1 MSFACVYTKQIP
13 LENQQLF
20 RWTVNNNITFHF
32 GSMKRK
38 IELSMLSL
46 GMQFTHF
53 NMVFFFSICVR
64 LLFMFYTCCLICY
77 GYSYVSP
84 KNPPKRLHSDV
95 QACSEFTMA
104 PAAATTMSTAN
115 VGRGW
120 FFYKIHLKQKKWN
133 EYGKC
138 GCYDVCVRCYLLP
151 MLFLLL
157 QQPLMLPLPL
167 YMCSFFSLISIL
179 RNIYRLYVY
188 INRIDC
194 CMFNPL

>member
-95 QACSEFTMA
+95 QVCSEFTMA
-104 PAAATTMSTAN
+104 PAAATTMSAATLEEVGLKKNTSKTKEMEWVWKVWVLWCMRSLLFVAN
-115 VGRGW
+115 AVFCCCSNRW
-120 FFYKIHLKQKKWN
+120 CYRYYCICVLFF
-133 EYGKC
+133 
-138 GCYDVCVRCYLLP
+138 R
-151 MLFLLL
+151 
-157 QQPLMLPLPL
+157 
-167 YMCSFFSLISIL
+167 
-179 RNIYRLYVY
+179 
-188 INRIDC
+188 
-194 CMFNPL
+194 